1 MRSLYFLI
9 DEHHIVVDINIIKCP
24 FCTLQHTRA
33 SKHRRYSL
41 HCNRMPPV
49 LGLSQAPPIAR
60 PQTNS
65 WQAGCLARSRLCHPT
80 PPLLAPIHPFPLLK
94 QWHQQSVALCEW
106 SGRFVLASD
115 VPVSRRPFRKVP
127 KKRGE
132 REGRKGSSCSSVL
145 KGFCLGKMAQQTF
158 CSPRTSGWH
167 RVASGWPQWRLWQ
180 IISLE
185 YFY

>member
-80 PPLLAPIHPFPLLK
+80 PPLLAPIHPFLPPKAMGTNNL
-94 QWHQQSVALCEW
+94 WHCVNEAAGLFWHLMSPFQD
-106 SGRFVLASD
+106 GRFGRSPKSAGNERGEK
-115 VPVSRRPFRKVP
+115 VPVARAF
-127 KKRGE
+127 
-132 REGRKGSSCSSVL
+132 
-145 KGFCLGKMAQQTF
+145 
-158 CSPRTSGWH
+158 
-167 RVASGWPQWRLWQ
+167 
-180 IISLE
+180 
-185 YFY
+185 